1 MHKESTRPD
10 SLLHPDITD
19 NRLQQA
25 VILVIEDNAL
35 SQRQMLGTLHRHGF
49 HAAEGASGGREAL
62 EKLAT
67 LDPDLIILD
76 LLMPTMDGFALCL
89 EFRKIRKLRNIPI
102 LVHTA
107 LENEQARLSIFR
119 MGASDLVRKPVNDE
133 ELIARCRIHLEK
145 RYILKDMEEYQERME
160 ADLAHARAMQNMLM
174 PDPHAIACVEKAFG
188 LDIRALFK
196 PSFII
201 GGDLWGM
208 RPLPCGE
215 KLALYIG
222 DFTGHGVTAAIN
234 VFRLCTLI
242 DKLPPAVLAH
252 PAECLTQLNQQ
263 LFNLLPIELFATM
276 FYAVLDTR
284 QDSLSYCVAGSPP
297 PLLLQR
303 DGGFETLKGSGL
315 PLAAIR
321 TPRYRE
327 ELVACRPGDALLL
340 YSDALIETPNAEGAL
355 LDIRSIGE
363 LLTTLPSEHRTADAL
378 MQATRYRL
386 DSFTSHG
393 VRDDLTLNIYV
404 RKTG

>member
-1 MHKESTRPD
+1 MQTESARPD
-10 SLLHPDITD
+10 TLLHPPSSDD
-19 NRLQQA
+19 RLHQA
-25 VILVIEDNAL
+25 VILVVEDNAV
-35 SQRQMLGTLHRHGF
+35 SQRLMLESLRRHGF
-49 HAAEGASGGREAL
+49 QAAVGASSGREAL
-62 EKLAT
+62 EKLAN

-76 LLMPTMDGFALCL
+76 LMMPTMDGFALCL

-174 PDPHAIACVEKAFG
+174 PDPNFIATIEKDYG

-208 RPLPCGE
+208 HPLPCGE
-215 KLALYIG
+215 RLALYIG

-242 DKLPPAVLAH
+242 DKLPPEVLAS
-252 PAECLTQLNQQ
+252 PTECLNQLNRQ
-263 LFNLLPIELFATM
+263 LFTMLPIELFATM
-276 FYAVLDTR
+276 FYGVLDIKRHRLT
-284 QDSLSYCVAGSPP
+284 YCIAGCPS
-297 PLLLQR
+297 PLLLR
-303 DGGFETLKGSGL
+303 GDDGFEMLQGSGL

-321 TPRYRE
+321 APRYRE
-327 ELVACRPGDALLL
+327 EQVEYRVGDGLLL
-340 YSDALIETPNAEGAL
+340 YSDALIETPNAAGEHLDIHTIGAL
-355 LDIRSIGE
+355 LA
-363 LLTTLPSEHRTADAL
+363 TLPPDYRTADAL

-386 DSFTSHG
+386 DAFSPHG
-393 VRDDLTLNIYV
+393 VHDDLTLNIYM
-404 RKTG
+404 RKS